1 MTANAAAILTLFS
14 SACEHRIAG
23 YTSTDIID
31 SDNTKLI
38 VSVGI
43 ETKDR
48 VAPGGQ
54 VCDFRE
60 RSTRWIFVF
69 VLDRVWLDRVYI
81 PRVPREFHRF
91 SGHLGCR

>member
-91 SGHLGCR
+91 GGHLGCR